1 MKKSMAEIFS
11 GSWDQAFSFDADAR
25 AAFSKLIEH
34 GYVNGVMAGN
44 ALATHDLEGAYMNT
58 ALGQDIYTQETMEN
72 GHYNHLTT
80 INRVRAC
87 GSIREFIEKEHID
100 NGIIY
105 NCMKYNVP
113 LVLAGSIRDDD
124 AAGGVW
130 KCIRSA
136 GCDEKLCAQGNHSHL
151 SCNDAAYD
159 RNRKYDAVLPCASG
173 WNGTRSVL
181 LLRGY
186 FRIHSQ

>member
-11 GSWDQAFSFDADAR
+11 GSWDRPSALMPDAR

-80 INRVRAC
+80 IN
-87 GSIREFIEKEHID
+87 
-100 NGIIY
+100 
-105 NCMKYNVP
+105 
-113 LVLAGSIRDDD
+113 
-124 AAGGVW
+124 
-130 KCIRSA
+130 
-136 GCDEKLCAQGNHSHL
+136 LC
-151 SCNDAAYD
+151 
-159 RNRKYDAVLPCASG
+159 
-173 WNGTRSVL
+173 TR
-181 LLRGY
+181 LRLDP
-186 FRIHSQ
+186 

>member
-1 MKKSMAEIFS
+1 M
-11 GSWDQAFSFDADAR
+11 GPAFSFDADAR

-113 LVLAGSIRDDD
+113 LVLAGSIRDDGPLPEVYGNVYEAQD
-124 AAGGVW
+124 AM
-130 KCIRSA
+130 RSCVRKA
-136 GCDEKLCAQGNHSHL
+136 TTVICLATMLHTIAIGNMT
-151 SCNDAAYD
+151 
-159 RNRKYDAVLPCASG
+159 AVLPCASG

-186 FRIHSQ
+186 FRIYSQ

>member
-1 MKKSMAEIFS
+1 
-11 GSWDQAFSFDADAR
+11 
-25 AAFSKLIEH
+25 
-34 GYVNGVMAGN
+34 
-44 ALATHDLEGAYMNT
+44 MNT

-72 GHYNHLTT
+72 GHYDHLTT

-87 GSIREFIEKEHID
+87 GSIREFSHNTEKRAHRQRNYLQLHE
-100 NGIIY
+100 
-105 NCMKYNVP
+105 VQRA
-113 LVLAGSIRDDD
+113 AGAGRLDPRRRS

-159 RNRKYDAVLPCASG
+159 RNRKYERRLTVC
-173 WNGTRSVL
+173 
-181 LLRGY
+181 
-186 FRIHSQ
+186 FRMERYAKCTSTAWIFQNLQSIS